1 MLQVFDGVYLEKEQF
16 FTINLV
22 PGIKVYTER
31 LVKINGQEYRSWD
44 AYKSKLCGAMKKG
57 LKNFPFREGTK
68 ILYLGAST
76 GTTISHLSD
85 VVGPSGEVYGVEIS
99 PQCMNSLMKLAN
111 QRTNV
116 IPIHGDAKKPFE
128 YEEVG
133 RVDVIYMDVAQ
144 PDQPEILIKNAH
156 VFLES
161 GSIAMICVKSQ
172 SIDVT
177 RRPDEIFRE
186 VEEKLSKDFEII
198 EKMKLEPYDK
208 DHIFL
213 VLKMK

>member
-1 MLQVFDGVYLEKEQF
+1 MKQVFEGVYEEKDQF
-16 FTINLV
+16 FTLSLD
-22 PGIKVYTER
+22 PGVKVYTER
-31 LVKINGQEYRSWD
+31 LLKINGDEYRSWD

-57 LKNFPFREGTK
+57 LKNFPFSKGTK
-68 ILYLGAST
+68 VLYLGAST

-85 VVGPSGEVYGVEIS
+85 VVGSSGEIYGVEIS

-111 QRTNV
+111 RRTNV

-144 PDQPEILIKNAH
+144 PDQPEILIKNAQ

-177 RRPDEIFRE
+177 RRPEEIFQE
-186 VEEKLSKDFEII
+186 VEEKLSEEFEII

>member
-1 MLQVFDGVYLEKEQF
+1 
-16 FTINLV
+16 
-22 PGIKVYTER
+22 
-31 LVKINGQEYRSWD
+31 
-44 AYKSKLCGAMKKG
+44 
-57 LKNFPFREGTK
+57 
-68 ILYLGAST
+68 
-76 GTTISHLSD
+76 
-85 VVGPSGEVYGVEIS
+85 
-99 PQCMNSLMKLAN
+99 MKLAN

>member
-1 MLQVFDGVYLEKEQF
+1 MKQVFEGVYEEKDQF
-16 FTINLV
+16 FTLSLD
-22 PGIKVYTER
+22 PGVKVYTER
-31 LVKINGQEYRSWD
+31 LLKINGDEYRSWD

-57 LKNFPFREGTK
+57 LKNFPFSKGTK
-68 ILYLGAST
+68 VLYLGAST

-85 VVGPSGEVYGVEIS
+85 VVGSSGEIYGVEIS

-111 QRTNV
+111 RRTNV

-144 PDQPEILIKNAH
+144 PDQPEILIKNAQ

-177 RRPDEIFRE
+177 RRPEEIFRE
-186 VEEKLSKDFEII
+186 VEEKLSEEFEII
-198 EKMKLEPYDK
+198 EK
-208 DHIFL
+208 
-213 VLKMK
+213 

>member
-1 MLQVFDGVYLEKEQF
+1 MKQVFEGVYEEKDQF
-16 FTINLV
+16 FTLSLD
-22 PGIKVYTER
+22 PGVKVYTER
-31 LVKINGQEYRSWD
+31 LLKINGDEYRSWD

-57 LKNFPFREGTK
+57 LKNFPFSKGTK
-68 ILYLGAST
+68 VLYLGAST

-85 VVGPSGEVYGVEIS
+85 VVGSSGEIYGVEIS

-111 QRTNV
+111 RRTNV

-144 PDQPEILIKNAH
+144 PDQPEILIKNAQ

-177 RRPDEIFRE
+177 RRPEEIFRE
-186 VEEKLSKDFEII
+186 VEEKLSEEFEII